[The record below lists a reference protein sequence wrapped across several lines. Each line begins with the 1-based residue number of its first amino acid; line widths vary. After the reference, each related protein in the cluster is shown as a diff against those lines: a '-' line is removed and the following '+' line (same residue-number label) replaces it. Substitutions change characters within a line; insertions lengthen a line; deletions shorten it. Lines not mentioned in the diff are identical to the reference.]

1 MTTNRKSRRKRY
13 YEDASTNDDE
23 HLKQIRQTIDRISLQ
38 NGAIN
43 ETGIE
48 AGLAEAET
56 AASESLAALI

>member
-1 MTTNRKSRRKRY
+1 MMNAHQ
-13 YEDASTNDDE
+13 ENNDD
-23 HLKQIRQTIDRISLQ
+23 HLKQIRQTIDRISLTH
-38 NGAIN
+38 GATN